1 MQVVLTYH
9 VKIVQ
14 SVVMRYK
21 QMAMIFRLPSS
32 LVSKVIRFQISTL
45 TSPVITKQRLTS
57 IRKNYLD
64 VIMYLK
70 RVPSVLLRIKQ
81 HLVMLKNTPKFE
93 IFKLVVV
100 SLNIW
105 QKALPM
111 LRILLAN
118 ILAVSW
124 YVLAIWMCITLRLY
138 SIQRTRRKVVY

>member
-1 MQVVLTYH
+1 MYALIVSILNSLKRANMQVVLTYH

-100 SLNIW
+100 SLNI
-105 QKALPM
+105 
-111 LRILLAN
+111 
-118 ILAVSW
+118 
-124 YVLAIWMCITLRLY
+124 
-138 SIQRTRRKVVY
+138 